1 MQSSKSL
8 LKSKRRASGKPPAA
22 LSIGPRGFWPMADD
36 GVTPVVTQSM
46 VSAFTDCPREVYYG
60 TVLGL
65 RPRLEAKPL
74 TRGTWIHSLL
84 EERANGRDWVEKHN
98 EIYAG
103 FEDDPYIDDLD
114 ALEEEVYNIV
124 KSYDWVYRN
133 DDWTV
138 IAAEITVERP
148 IFHGAA
154 LYRGRIDLIIMDEN
168 GDVWLV
174 DHKTHRTFPE
184 WQYRELSFQH
194 YSYMWACRKAPEY
207 LAIRHNGKPVPQ
219 PKGFIY
225 DYCKTGAIGT
235 PQLTKK
241 TRKISRQLKPS
252 GTTLPVF
259 TDWLRDQ
266 GMLTTVRGKDLLAIE
281 DSDERQ
287 YVEEFIIELENKDY
301 TSHFR
306 RDKMV
311 FSQAQQ
317 TRQLKSFLSSA
328 RRMLKYT
335 WDDPDTIERGSHAGY
350 KCRYQDLSVA
360 DLMHGTSEIEQRTRY
375 VVTHDPLDYYPN
387 QDKDKK
393 KGVKK

>member
-1 MQSSKSL
+1 M
-8 LKSKRRASGKPPAA
+8 
-22 LSIGPRGFWPMADD
+22 D
-36 GVTPVVTQSM
+36 GDTPVVTQSM
-46 VSAFTDCPREVYYG
+46 VSTFTDCPREVYYG

-84 EERANGRDWVEKHN
+84 EERANGRDWVDKHN
-98 EIYAG
+98 EIYDK
-103 FEDDPYIDDLD
+103 FSNEQFVEEVDS
-114 ALEEEVYNIV
+114 LEEEVYNIV

-133 DDWTV
+133 DSWTV
-138 IAAEITVERP
+138 IAAELTVERP
-148 IFHGAA
+148 IFRGAA
-154 LYRGRIDLIIMDEN
+154 LYRGRIDLIIMDEY

-194 YSYMWACRKAPEY
+194 YSYLWACRTSPSYAA
-207 LAIRHNGKPVPQ
+207 LRHKGKPLPQ

-225 DYCKTGAIGT
+225 DYCKTGSIGT
-235 PQLTKK
+235 PSLTQKGK
-241 TRKISRQLKPS
+241 LSRQLKPS

-266 GMLTTVRGKDLLAIE
+266 GMLTTVKGRDLLAIE
-281 DSDERQ
+281 DPEERA
-287 YVEEFIIELENKDY
+287 YVEEFIVELENKDY
-301 TSHFR
+301 SFYFR

-311 FSQAQQ
+311 FSDEQQ
-317 TRQLKSFLSSA
+317 RRQLKSFLASA
-328 RRMLKYT
+328 RRMLKYS
-335 WDDPDTIERGSHAGY
+335 WDDPDTIERGAHAGY

-360 DLMHGTSEIEQRTRY
+360 DLMHGTSVIEQKTRY

-387 QDKDKK
+387 QNKEKK
-393 KGVKK
+393 KGRK